1 MRGAMKQR
9 EKQMPLD
16 SHDVS
21 LVKGMLARG
30 DVQSD
35 IAAFFGVN
43 GGRISEINT
52 GQKHQEARVAPPE
65 KLPPPGPYM
74 GARTAYRA
82 KETLVALR
90 DLIDE
95 TLREIDKWEESSKG

>member
-1 MRGAMKQR
+1 
-9 EKQMPLD
+9 MPLD

-30 DVQSD
+30 DTQSD

-43 GGRISEINT
+43 GGHISEINT
-52 GQKHQEARVAPPE
+52 GKNYPEVSAALLE

-95 TLREIDKWEESSKG
+95 TPKEIDKWEASSKG